1 MTPEEILA
9 MQPGSEL
16 NMKVAEKVMGHIVV
30 NDETFGNMER
40 WDTKDGGGVWD
51 LIDYYSEDISVAALV
66 VDKMIEMG
74 YEDAIY
80 WVDFGEGKYTD
91 AEAIC
96 KAALLAVLEWD
107 GLKETSDRILMQAL
121 GNEERWNI

>member
-30 NDETFGNMER
+30 NDATFGNMER